1 MTSSI
6 LIFLCQLLKV
16 DLPDYEWDRARTRG
30 DIPPEKVKF
39 PGLGL
44 NIGHRLLRWS
54 WLLIYKH
61 QAIIMMIS
69 DSWKD
74 EKGWLKSYVKRA
86 ASNVYIKFWSCL
98 GQICSP
104 WGWWQGNLLPYE
116 WWYNCFKKIW
126 RRPVKLARM
135 ECLNYWRVEK
145 DGWDY
150 SLLNSIFT
158 FQYLQTKT
166 KNAVRKIRK
175 YEDDFRPEDWVEEAE
190 SVYKAAHEALT
201 ENDEDKM
208 HRVSRSNCRKQML

>member
-1 MTSSI
+1 MTSST

-39 PGLGL
+39 IGLDL
-44 NIGHRLLRWS
+44 NIGHRLQRS
-54 WLLIYKH
+54 WLLSYKH
-61 QAIIMMIS
+61 QAIIMMVS

-116 WWYNCFKKIW
+116 WWYNDFQRSLTQASKVSRDGMSQLLEGGKGWVRLYFAELYFHISISTDKDKECSEEDPKVW
-126 RRPVKLARM
+126 R
-135 ECLNYWRVEK
+135 W
-145 DGWDY
+145 
-150 SLLNSIFT
+150 
-158 FQYLQTKT
+158 LQTRRLGGRSRKCVQSCPWGSHRERRGQ
-166 KNAVRKIRK
+166 NAQS
-175 YEDDFRPEDWVEEAE
+175 E
-190 SVYKAAHEALT
+190 
-201 ENDEDKM
+201 
-208 HRVSRSNCRKQML
+208 

>member
-1 MTSSI
+1 MALLCPPFQNTKEQWFQIDTGTLPLGKHAIGRWIFLMISSI

-39 PGLGL
+39 LCLDL

-86 ASNVYIKFWSCL
+86 ASNVHIKFWSCL

-135 ECLNYWRVEK
+135 ECLNYLRVEK
-145 DGWDY
+145 DG
-150 SLLNSIFT
+150 
-158 FQYLQTKT
+158 
-166 KNAVRKIRK
+166 
-175 YEDDFRPEDWVEEAE
+175 
-190 SVYKAAHEALT
+190 
-201 ENDEDKM
+201 
-208 HRVSRSNCRKQML
+208 